1 MDMEQHTFSKL
12 GKEYFKAVLTT
23 CLLNLH
29 EELIIQNAQLD
40 ETGFGI
46 KVAWR
51 NMNNIRYADDTIPV
65 AEHGKNY
72 RAS

>member
-1 MDMEQHTFSKL
+1 MEQQTGSDL
-12 GKEYFKAVLTT
+12 GKVYFKAVLSSS
-23 CLLNLH
+23 LLNLH
-29 EELIIQNAQLD
+29 EEFIIQNTTLD

-65 AEHGKNY
+65 AEHGKDY
-72 RAS
+72 RSS